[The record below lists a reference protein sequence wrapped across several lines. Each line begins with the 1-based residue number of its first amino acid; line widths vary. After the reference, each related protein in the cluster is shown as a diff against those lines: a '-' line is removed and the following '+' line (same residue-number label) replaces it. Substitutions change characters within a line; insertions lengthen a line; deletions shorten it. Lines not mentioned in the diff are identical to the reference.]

1 MSRKRTYRVVP
12 HEMDTTGSQLVDGWR
27 EACEMAQ
34 SIATEYRTPVSLCDS
49 TNGKAGPLRR
59 TFMPEGDAITIWG
72 DHIVTIGV
80 TVAVSRARL
89 QSEYLGPISA
99 HEAAHELLRGLLEAS
114 RGSVTNWR
122 GRYAV
127 VLGIER
133 SSDAENQRN
142 QQVAREAFE
151 QTRTP

>member
-34 SIATEYRTPVSLCDS
+34 SIATEYRTPVSVCDC
-49 TNGKAGPLRR
+49 TEGKTGPLRR
-59 TFMPEGDAITIWG
+59 TFVPESEAVTVWG

-80 TVAVSRARL
+80 AVAVSRARL
-89 QSEYLGPISA
+89 ESEYLGPIGA
-99 HEAAHELLRGLLEAS
+99 HEAARELLRRLLEPA

-127 VLGIER
+127 VLGVDR
-133 SSDAENQRN
+133 SPHAEDVGDR
-142 QQVAREAFE
+142 R
-151 QTRTP
+151 